1 MRTECL
7 NCNLMITKEG
17 DAFCHKCDGE
27 FFICQGCDNIMSI
40 GSMVNEEECL
50 CEMCNSE
57 N

>member
-27 FFICQGCDNIMSI
+27 FFICQGYDNIMSI